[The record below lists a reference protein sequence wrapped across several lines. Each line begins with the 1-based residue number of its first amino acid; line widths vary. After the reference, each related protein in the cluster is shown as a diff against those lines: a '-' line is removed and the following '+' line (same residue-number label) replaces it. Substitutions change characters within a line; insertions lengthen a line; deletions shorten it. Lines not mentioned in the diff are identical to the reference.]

1 MQKQASGMVFVV
13 FVKHYLNLLLL
24 KRFFWQL

>member
-13 FVKHYLNLLLL
+13 FVKHYPDLAG
-24 KRFFWQL
+24 KD